1 MSEPIRA
8 REVRLK
14 SFREYLLD
22 FENPSDERTN
32 FVYCDTGEAVAHDA
46 LVVPWKDDFPEEKLS
61 RLEDILGNYA
71 DSLGWD
77 YMSIGDEL

>member
-1 MSEPIRA
+1 M
-8 REVRLK
+8 
-14 SFREYLLD
+14 
-22 FENPSDERTN
+22 
-32 FVYCDTGEAVAHDA
+32 AHDA